1 MTDIPSGF
9 EKAQFGDGFLEST
22 GPYYSRRRGG
32 GLIIGLRIAGQHMNS
47 AGMVHGGM
55 LATLAD
61 VTLAQQIHVHE
72 DPSIPMVTNSL
83 TTNFLNAGRLGDW
96 MEGHGQIDRIGGRIA
111 YTSGQITCGD
121 SIIMTMTGVFTL
133 LRKR

>member
-1 MTDIPSGF
+1 MDDIPAGF
-9 EKAQFGDGFLEST
+9 DKAVFGDGFLQSS
-22 GPYYSRRRGG
+22 GPYYCRPHKT
-32 GLIIGLRIAGQHMNS
+32 GLIVGLRIAEKHMNS

-72 DPSIPMVTNSL
+72 QPSIAMVTNSL

-96 MEGHGQIDRIGGRIA
+96 LEGHGRIDRIGGRIA
-111 YTSGQITCGD
+111 YTSGTIICGD
-121 SIIMTMTGVFTL
+121 TTVMTMTGVFTL